1 MRGAAGPAATAERP
15 VTNRRR
21 IRRFLPPQHGAW
33 AMLLLPYAVGVV
45 LVGPH
50 WPQVPL
56 LGAWLAGYLLSYYA
70 FQAIK
75 SRRPHRFADQLLA
88 YGLVATPL
96 ALIVLFARP
105 TVLWYAPVYA
115 VLLTVNAGYAWRRRE
130 RALLNDLASVAQSCL
145 LVFVL
150 ATLSGVPLAEVVP
163 AFLAVMLYLVGTVLY
178 VKTMIR
184 ERGDAGY
191 LRLSIGFHVVA
202 LIVAAWLDVLLAPV
216 FVLLLARAGILPARR
231 LSPVRVGVIETV
243 CCLLVLAAVLV
254 AL

>member
-1 MRGAAGPAATAERP
+1 M
-15 VTNRRR
+15 
-21 IRRFLPPQHGAW
+21 
-33 AMLLLPYAVGVV
+33 
-45 LVGPH
+45 
-50 WPQVPL
+50 
-56 LGAWLAGYLLSYYA
+56 
-70 FQAIK
+70 
-75 SRRPHRFADQLLA
+75 
-88 YGLVATPL
+88 
-96 ALIVLFARP
+96 
-105 TVLWYAPVYA
+105 
-115 VLLTVNAGYAWRRRE
+115 
-130 RALLNDLASVAQSCL
+130 
-145 LVFVL
+145 L

-216 FVLLLARAGILPARR
+216 FVLLLARAVILPARR
-231 LSPVRVGVIETV
+231 LPPVRVGLIETV

>member
-1 MRGAAGPAATAERP
+1 M
-15 VTNRRR
+15 TNRRR

-75 SRRPHRFADQLLA
+75 SRRPRRFADQLLA
-88 YGLVATPL
+88 YGLVTTPL

-115 VLLTVNAGYAWRRRE
+115 VLLTVNAGYAWRRRSAPCSTTSPPWR
-130 RALLNDLASVAQSCL
+130 RAVRWSSC
-145 LVFVL
+145 
-150 ATLSGVPLAEVVP
+150 
-163 AFLAVMLYLVGTVLY
+163 
-178 VKTMIR
+178 
-184 ERGDAGY
+184 
-191 LRLSIGFHVVA
+191 
-202 LIVAAWLDVLLAPV
+202 
-216 FVLLLARAGILPARR
+216 
-231 LSPVRVGVIETV
+231 SPPCPGCRSPRSSPRSWP
-243 CCLLVLAAVLV
+243 
-254 AL
+254 